1 MSLGSRLRRLR
12 GSFRNNAFEESM
24 EAELRHHLE
33 LEAEMLA
40 ARGMST
46 GSNPETIA
54 NRNARMLA
62 AIGRLRP
69 GATLQQVQGD
79 LDAVSHRLV
88 AADPAEYDPPRTG
101 FRTAALMVRD
111 ELTRR
116 ARPTLL
122 MLLAATGFVLLLVAA
137 NVANL
142 TLARVLGRERE
153 LAVRAALGAGPR
165 RIARQ
170 LLTESTILAVAGG
183 GLGLIVAW
191 LVRDL
196 LVAFTVRF
204 TPRAEE
210 IAIGAAVFA
219 FALAVSVG
227 TGLATGVYAASG
239 FPPPLPTK
247 SRESGGAKAD
257 TTSMRSALIAVQV
270 AVAFV
275 LLAGAGLLARSA
287 IALQDVDAGFHADRV
302 LTMRIDLDFGKYDTQ
317 ASRRDFFR
325 AVLERV
331 QAEPGVR
338 TAALSFDVPLDI
350 THTMRR
356 ELLVEGDSS
365 PPRRAPADLKFTS
378 PAYFETI
385 GMSRLSGRL
394 FTAADTAETPRVA
407 VVNLALAQHYFA
419 DADPIGRRVSLDD
432 GTTWITIVG
441 VVNDVRQQRSR
452 AERERRVVPAVRAHR
467 RAERDAARR
476 HAARSGRVRA
486 ADSGGRPPDRSAPG
500 GQPRADAAGDSRP
513 IARAAAADGDAGRA
527 LRGGRARPHRDRHR
541 RGRLVFGDAADG

>member
-1 MSLGSRLRRLR
+1 MPPSACP
-12 GSFRNNAFEESM
+12 FR
-24 EAELRHHLE
+24 
-33 LEAEMLA
+33 
-40 ARGMST
+40 
-46 GSNPETIA
+46 SNPETIA
-54 NRNARMLA
+54 NRNARMLT

-79 LDAVSHRLV
+79 LDAASHRLV

-183 GLGLIVAW
+183 GLGLLVAW

-210 IAIGAAVFA
+210 IATGAAVFA
-219 FALAVSVG
+219 FALAVSVV
-227 TGLATGVYAASG
+227 TGLASGVYAASG
-239 FPPPLPTK
+239 F
-247 SRESGGAKAD
+247 SRNMMVRLKAD

-302 LTMRIDLDFGKYDTQ
+302 LTMRIDLDFVKYDTQ

-356 ELLVEGDSS
+356 ELLVEGG
-365 PPRRAPADLKFTS
+365 L
-378 PAYFETI
+378 
-385 GMSRLSGRL
+385 
-394 FTAADTAETPRVA
+394 V
-407 VVNLALAQHYFA
+407 
-419 DADPIGRRVSLDD
+419 
-432 GTTWITIVG
+432 
-441 VVNDVRQQRSR
+441 
-452 AERERRVVPAVRAHR
+452 
-467 RAERDAARR
+467 
-476 HAARSGRVRA
+476 
-486 ADSGGRPPDRSAPG
+486 
-500 GQPRADAAGDSRP
+500 
-513 IARAAAADGDAGRA
+513 AAAACAGGSEIHLAGLLRDDRHVAAERPPVHRRPTRQRRRA
-527 LRGGRARPHRDRHR
+527 SPSSTLPWRSITFLMPIPSAAASRSMTARPGSPSSGSSTTCASTISR
-541 RGRLVFGDAADG
+541 